1 MRNQSSYI
9 RILYDWIISFG
20 YSAEIFLLFFWIS
33 SRYCKMK
40 KRELKSDKF
49 WQNLPQM
56 LKKPNTG
63 IMIHWFIQPAVLKL
77 IELGPINQSMSVSQN
92 NFIVIWRLH
101 ILLTTIASSEFPPL

>member
-56 LKKPNTG
+56 LKKPN
-63 IMIHWFIQPAVLKL
+63 IWILIHWFIQPAVYKL
-77 IELGPINQSMSVSQN
+77 ISVSQN

-101 ILLTTIASSEFPPL
+101 ILLTTTASSKFPPL

>member
-20 YSAEIFLLFFWIS
+20 YSAEIFLLFFRIS

-56 LKKPNTG
+56 LKKPN
-63 IMIHWFIQPAVLKL
+63 IWILIHWFIQPAVFKL

-92 NFIVIWRLH
+92 NFIVIGRLH
-101 ILLTTIASSEFPPL
+101 ILLTSTASSEFPPL